1 MLVDKLLEKKI
12 GDEFALTGMWWVP
25 TPHGVQN
32 PESKSFGTLT
42 FTSDGKFRLCTIGA
56 LRSDRLE
63 ETDLPN
69 IIAEG
74 PPAINTVWGRSATG
88 ESITLFDCLN
98 VHMPFDLSN
107 GTGTLAVAYEAETV
121 LVTKSKKWFA
131 NVEDVGIDQIRLRY
145 KHLTAWVS
153 ASGISS
159 PKAEDIY
166 GMEKG
171 GRLYFINR
179 PFVLQTVDIGDFVI
193 SLRVGYNLTFNN
205 IAISEP
211 EDKPTLTYAN
221 DTFISIKPKEGK
233 ITLSESKKLEKTIWH
248 FLSLMMG
255 ERTHIQSIECI
266 IKNSDKKGDS
276 DTVMEFPS
284 IRATQRI
291 EKVKQ
296 PDMLFS
302 YREIAGLFKSALRKM
317 FVAEMQPLYNQF
329 FAELL
334 NPSVYSEDEF
344 MAAIRAIEVFHRRAV
359 GGNYVTKSDYER
371 YEDQFASLVDA
382 LMEQC
387 EFETLEESNEKDL
400 KKSLNQ
406 RLKYAYQFSLN
417 KRLNDVLRDQA
428 VFLEI
433 FVDKNANSKV
443 RNYFTNKIVKTRN
456 YYTHY
461 DDDDKEEAI
470 TDPKELK
477 LMSQRL
483 IALLYMLLLHYVGI
497 PKDDVD
503 AAIRKHA
510 ADSYSRFGWLKPY

>member
-25 TPHGVQN
+25 TSDGVQN

-42 FTSDGKFRLCTIGA
+42 FTSDGKFRLCTVGV
-56 LRSDRLE
+56 LRSDQLE
-63 ETDLPN
+63 KNELPN
-69 IIAEG
+69 IVAEG
-74 PPAINTVWGRSATG
+74 PPAINVVWGRSATG

-98 VHMPFDLSN
+98 VLMPFDLSN
-107 GTGTLAVAYEAETV
+107 GTGTLAAAYEAGTV

-131 NVEDVGIDQIRLRY
+131 NVEDVGIDEIRLRY
-145 KHLTAWVS
+145 KHLRAWVS
-153 ASGISS
+153 SSGISS
-159 PKAEDIY
+159 PKAEEIY

-171 GRLYFINR
+171 GRLYLINS
-179 PFVLQTVDIGDFVI
+179 PFVLQTVDIGDYVI
-193 SLRVGYNLTFNN
+193 YLRVGYNLTFNS

-211 EDKPTLTYAN
+211 EDKPALTYNN

-233 ITLSESKKLEKTIWH
+233 ITLSESKRLERTVWH

-255 ERTHIQSIECI
+255 QRTHIESFECI
-266 IKNSDKKGDS
+266 IKNSDKKADF
-276 DTVMEFPS
+276 DTVMVFPR

-296 PDMLFS
+296 SNMLFT
-302 YREIAGLFKSALRKM
+302 YREIEGLFKSTLRKM

-359 GGNYVTKSDYER
+359 GGNYVTKDDYER
-371 YEDQFASLVDA
+371 YEAQFADLVDA
-382 LMEQC
+382 LLEQSD
-387 EFETLEESNEKDL
+387 FETLDKPNEKAF

-417 KRLNDVLRDQA
+417 KRLKDVLGDQA
-428 VFLEI
+428 VFLEV

-443 RNYFTNKIVKTRN
+443 QNYFTNKIVKTRN

-461 DDDDKEEAI
+461 DDDDKKEAI
-470 TDPKELK
+470 TDPIELK

-483 IALLYMLLLHYVGI
+483 IVLLYMLLLHYVGI

-510 ADSYSRFGWLKPY
+510 ASMYSRFGYLKPY